1 MSTEPDAVPS
11 TTDLPSGDPVPTSSA
26 EPLPVPQPPSKPSS
40 SSSSSSNLSA
50 LLKAAPSNIDAFL
63 AHLHRCLQT
72 PSGIDTVLLFV
83 CYTSRL
89 SASVLQALTGPAI
102 RRSALQLLAIADA
115 LPPSATLIFAAT
127 TKNRAFPFS
136 PSVALLLRVAKRLKA
151 LSALLS
157 EVRTFMRLWGLLNM
171 YFWARGLV
179 LQRRRRSSQPSTDSS
194 SSSGEKPPP
203 SQAPPEAD
211 RVETA
216 IAWAQLAACVAFQSL
231 ENAAFLSAKG
241 ILFDGWAPA
250 TKGRVARWSAR
261 FWGAFVG
268 AELGRLLYEARKRGR
283 RTARERI
290 GSRTVAEAEADERA
304 WSAAWRSTLVRNLAW
319 APLTVHW
326 SLERGCVSEMGVGAL
341 ACVPGFIQMRD
352 LWGRTA
358 E

>member
-1 MSTEPDAVPS
+1 MSAEPDAVPS
-11 TTDLPSGDPVPTSSA
+11 TTDLPSGEPVPTSNA
-26 EPLPVPQPPSKPSS
+26 EPLPVPQPSSKPSS
-40 SSSSSSNLSA
+40 GLAA
-50 LLKAAPSNIDAFL
+50 LLKTAPSDIDAFL

-102 RRSALQLLAIADA
+102 RRSARQLLAIADA
-115 LPPSATLIFAAT
+115 LPPSATLIFAT
-127 TKNRAFPFS
+127 TNRAFPFS
-136 PSVALLLRVAKRLKA
+136 PSVALVLRLAKRLKA
-151 LSALLS
+151 LSVLLS

-179 LQRRRRSSQPSTDSS
+179 LKWRQSKQSSSS
-194 SSSGEKPPP
+194 SSSGEK
-203 SQAPPEAD
+203 SLSAAASKTPETD
-211 RVETA
+211 RVETT

-231 ENAAFLSAKG
+231 ENAAFLSSKG
-241 ILFDGWAPA
+241 VLDWWAPA
-250 TKGRVARWSAR
+250 TQGKMARWSAR

-283 RTARERI
+283 RSARERI
-290 GSRTVAEAEADERA
+290 GARTVAEAEAEERA
-304 WSAAWRSTLVRNLAW
+304 WSGAWRRSLVRNLAW

-326 SLERGCVSEMGVGAL
+326 SLERGYVSEMGIGAL
-341 ACVPGFIQMRD
+341 ACVPAFIQIRD
-352 LWGRTA
+352 LWRRTA